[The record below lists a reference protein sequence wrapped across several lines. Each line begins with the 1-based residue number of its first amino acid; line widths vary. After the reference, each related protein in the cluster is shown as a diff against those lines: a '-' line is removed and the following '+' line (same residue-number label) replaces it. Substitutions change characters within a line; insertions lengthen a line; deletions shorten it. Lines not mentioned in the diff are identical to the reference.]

1 MSDIVLVHGAWH
13 GGWCWQRV
21 VEPLRSQGHRVF
33 APSLTG
39 LGDRRHLLAAE
50 INLST
55 HVLDVVNLIDSY
67 DLDDVILCGHS
78 YGGLVISGVAD
89 RMPERV
95 GALVYLDA
103 LVPEDGQCMFDTL
116 PAEVGDGFVAQAME
130 GDGYS
135 VPPMTAEQFN
145 VNAAD
150 ADWMNAKC
158 THHPLASFTEP
169 LHLSG
174 AHERVARRVYV
185 LAAGFEHPGTRGA
198 YESVQ
203 GRPGWEAIVMDG
215 GHDLMLD
222 SPSAVTELL
231 ASLA

>member
-1 MSDIVLVHGAWH
+1 MPDIVLVHGAWH

-21 VEPLRSQGHRVF
+21 AEQLRSQGHRVF

-39 LGDRRHLLAAE
+39 LGDRSHLLGPDVD
-50 INLST
+50 LST
-55 HVLDVVNLIDSY
+55 HVLDVANLIDSY

-78 YGGLVISGVAD
+78 YGGMVITGVAD
-89 RMPERV
+89 RMSERIQ
-95 GALVYLDA
+95 ALVYLDA
-103 LVPEDGQCMFDTL
+103 LVPEDGQCMFDTI
-116 PAEVGDGFVAQAME
+116 PTEIADGFRAQAAE

-135 VPPMTAEQFN
+135 VPPMTGEQFN

-158 THHPLASFTEP
+158 TNHPLASFTEP
-169 LHLSG
+169 LRFSG
-174 AHERVARRVYV
+174 AHGRGARCVYV

-198 YESVQ
+198 YEKVQ
-203 GRPGWEAIVMDG
+203 GQPGWEAVVMDG

-222 SPSAVTELL
+222 NPAAVTALL
-231 ASLA
+231 AMQV